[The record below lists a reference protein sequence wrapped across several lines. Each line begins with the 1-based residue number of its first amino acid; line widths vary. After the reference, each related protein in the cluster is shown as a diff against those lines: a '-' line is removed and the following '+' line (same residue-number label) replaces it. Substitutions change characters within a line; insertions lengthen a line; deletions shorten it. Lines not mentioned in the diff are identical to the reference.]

1 VNVTS
6 PHAADG
12 FGVALKDVVVGLP
25 SADAGVAAIAPPPIK
40 SAPTIAARVVQLLA
54 FISIPSF
61 GRPD

>member
-1 VNVTS
+1 VLVGKPVANAG
-6 PHAADG
+6 AAM
-12 FGVALKDVVVGLP
+12 
-25 SADAGVAAIAPPPIK
+25 APPPIK